1 MIPPREVDRTYD
13 ITQSLQEV
21 LVRASEAFTRSLQLF
36 MTFEQSIFTADFGLQ
51 STYARAWYCLHVKDS
66 TRNNPTEHQA
76 WVGSPLACHTQGVHR
91 NLRTNPVD
99 PSSPLQKLTHTMT
112 IICFT
117 RMHTEFHRLSYVW
130 FGPPHGGYVVS
141 VRRTRLDALLRP
153 VDPCINKGLTDLYP
167 SGGYTHPV
175 TCAIELSHSACTR
188 LSFDQKSF
196 LSFSQQLIVFFH
208 FF

>member
-99 PSSPLQKLTHTMT
+99 PSSLLQKLTHTMT

-117 RMHTEFHRLSYVW
+117 RRHTEFHRLSDVW
-130 FGPPHGGYVVS
+130 FGPPQRGLYSFRAQNKAG
-141 VRRTRLDALLRP
+141 RLSP

-167 SGGYTHPV
+167 SRGYTHPV
-175 TCAIELSHSACTR
+175 TCAIEVSHSACAR
-188 LSFDQKSF
+188 LSFIKN
-196 LSFSQQLIVFFH
+196 H
-208 FF
+208 FCPSHS